1 MWFTDESA
9 EELEQKSD
17 DETDDPIKKYK
28 MLLQDIEKKEEKKQN
43 KDMEMEIT
51 WGMGLKEK
59 ADELVKKK
67 LNEGM

>member
-1 MWFTDESA
+1 MWLTDESA

-67 LNEGM
+67 LNEGI

>member
-1 MWFTDESA
+1 MWLTDESA

>member
-1 MWFTDESA
+1 MWLTDESA

-17 DETDDPIKKYK
+17 DETDDPITKYK